1 MSGVD
6 YQAIVPTFLMRTV
19 ERPNKA
25 SSGTLSGHAAG
36 EPFEKLVYRTLKG
49 LHPDRIYKQYE
60 YLNELYSRHPRLT
73 KVDARNSLFNSPT
86 VLFLLSRGDKA
97 TRLWSPTNLFE
108 EKQDD
113 TADILYNDGNYFDII
128 DVKTRNMGKKAM
140 PPNIISAV
148 KLAKMCSLMIDN
160 DDFENV
166 DIHYVEISWV
176 EDGDTLK
183 CADSHYADLFK
194 ASPDSLYINWAAAT
208 QIQFHVSDLEQEWTG
223 SKSEWA
229 HHYIKTFVK
238 SAKERCKT
246 MLSRYV
252 CPYLKYLTE
261 EERKEIFGEDTNMI
275 SISVSLEGMLE
286 DGNMEEDTLF

>member
-1 MSGVD
+1 MSRVD
-6 YQAIVPTFLMRTV
+6 YQAVVPTFLKQTV
-19 ERPNKA
+19 DRPNKA
-25 SSGTLSGHAAG
+25 SAGTLSGHAAG

-49 LHPDRIYKQYE
+49 KHPDNIYKQFE
-60 YLNELYSRHPRLT
+60 FLNELYSRHPKLT
-73 KVDARNSLFNSPT
+73 KVDARNLLFNSPT

-97 TRLWSPTNLFE
+97 TKLWSPSNLFE

-113 TADILYNDGNYFDII
+113 TADILYNENNYFDII

-140 PPNIISAV
+140 APNIISAV

-160 DDFENV
+160 NDFENI
-166 DIHYVEISWV
+166 DIHYVEIDW
-176 EDGDTLK
+176 EEKGDNLE
-183 CADSHYADLFK
+183 CVGAHFADLFK

-208 QIQFHVSDLEQEWTG
+208 QIQFHVSDLEQGWTG
-223 SKSEWA
+223 TKSEWA

-246 MLSRYV
+246 MLSRCV

-261 EERKEIFGEDTNMI
+261 AERKEIFGEDTSMI
-275 SISVSLEGMLE
+275 SISVSFKGMLG
-286 DGNMEEDTLF
+286 DDDPAEDTLF